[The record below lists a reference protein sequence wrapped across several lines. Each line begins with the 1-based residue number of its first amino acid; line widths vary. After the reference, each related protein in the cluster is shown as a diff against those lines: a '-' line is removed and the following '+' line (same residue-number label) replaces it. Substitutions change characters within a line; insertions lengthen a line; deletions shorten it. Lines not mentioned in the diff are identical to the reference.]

1 MNKVEIEAT
10 KSTPEVI
17 LDPESNTLT
26 IKGQSYPENS
36 YKFYE
41 PIIEWIEQYSN
52 DLEETTTVKIEF
64 DLPYINTSSSK
75 CLMMV
80 LDKLDE
86 AYLSNKKL
94 DLQWYCD
101 LQNESEVECIEEF
114 VEDLSIPYQILS
126 RN

>member
-1 MNKVEIEAT
+1 MNRVEIEAT

-41 PIIEWIEQYSN
+41 PIIEWIEQYSSH
-52 DLEETTTVKIEF
+52 LEETTSVKVEF